1 MYKEEKNTFR
11 FSLQVAQGIPKH
23 LDDELSK
30 EYSETSEEE
39 VSHVKMIYFFVCEMK
54 IKLVFLLQFF

>member
-1 MYKEEKNTFR
+1 MKPIQETYKEKNTFR
-11 FSLQVAQGIPKH
+11 FSLQVAQEIPKH

-39 VSHVKMIYFFVCEMK
+39 VRHIKIIYFLVCAMK
-54 IKLVFLLQFF
+54 SN